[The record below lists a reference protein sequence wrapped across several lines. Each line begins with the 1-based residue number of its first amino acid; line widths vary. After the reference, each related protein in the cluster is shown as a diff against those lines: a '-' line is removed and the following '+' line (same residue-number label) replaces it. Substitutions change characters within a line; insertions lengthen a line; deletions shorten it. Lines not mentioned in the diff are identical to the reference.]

1 MFPGGHCCSTET
13 ARVTSEIELAVL
25 RLAGH
30 RLECHRTVR
39 LLAGCVFRA
48 PTGCLLSA
56 AARPSLCVRYM
67 CRDLTATL
75 HRAGVLAEVISLCD
89 ELEGGVAQIEEAL
102 LAGPR
107 G

>member
-1 MFPGGHCCSTET
+1 
-13 ARVTSEIELAVL
+13 
-25 RLAGH
+25 
-30 RLECHRTVR
+30 
-39 LLAGCVFRA
+39 
-48 PTGCLLSA
+48 
-56 AARPSLCVRYM
+56 M